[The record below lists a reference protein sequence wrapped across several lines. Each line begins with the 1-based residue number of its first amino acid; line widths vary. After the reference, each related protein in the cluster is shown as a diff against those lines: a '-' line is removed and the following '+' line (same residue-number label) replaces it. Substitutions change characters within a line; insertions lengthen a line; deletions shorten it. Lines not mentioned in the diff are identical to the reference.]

1 MIEVKDLYKAYGST
15 KAVDGISFTINKG
28 EVVGLLG
35 PNGAGKTTAMRML
48 TCYITPD
55 AGDATVGGH
64 SILTQPLDVRRK
76 IGYLPESAPL
86 YVDMNVVDY
95 LTFIAEIHEL
105 GKGTKGRLDEMVDV
119 CGLKAVVFK
128 DIAELSKGY
137 RQRVGLASAMIHD
150 PDYLILD
157 EPTTGLD
164 PNQIVEIRNLIR
176 EIGHGR
182 DKAVVLSTHILPEV
196 EVTCDRAII
205 INDGKIIA
213 EGTTSELTGFARGAD
228 VYHVSMMGERS
239 AIENSLVAC
248 EAVQNLEFKETEGDS
263 RHTYRLT
270 SSADTDISE
279 NIFDIA
285 VRDGYK
291 LTGLTRDVASLEDI
305 FRTLT
310 TKEVK

>member
-1 MIEVKDLYKAYGST
+1 MIEVKDLYKAYGPT
-15 KAVDGISFTINKG
+15 KAVDGISFKIEKG

-35 PNGAGKTTAMRML
+35 PNGAGKTTCMRML

-64 SILTQPLDVRRK
+64 SILTQSLEVRK
-76 IGYLPESAPL
+76 SIGYLPESAPL
-86 YVDMNVVDY
+86 YTDMNVVDY

-105 GKGTKGRLDEMVDV
+105 GANTRDRVGEMVDV
-119 CGLKAVVFK
+119 CGLKSVVYK
-128 DIAELSKGY
+128 DISELSKGF
-137 RQRVGLASAMIHD
+137 RQRVGLASTMIHD

-157 EPTTGLD
+157 EPTSGLD
-164 PNQIVEIRNLIR
+164 PNQIVDIRNLIR
-176 EIGHGR
+176 EIGHKR
-182 DKAVVLSTHILPEV
+182 EKAVVLSTHILPEV

-213 EGTTSELTGFARGAD
+213 EGTTDELTGLARGAD
-228 VYHVSMMGERS
+228 VYHVKMLGERKS
-239 AIENSLVAC
+239 IENSFKSSQM
-248 EAVQNLEFKETEGDS
+248 VQSLEYIDAFGS
-263 RHTYRLT
+263 NGHAFRLT
-270 SSADTDISE
+270 SKSDNDISE

-291 LTGLTRDVASLEDI
+291 LIGLSRDIASLEDI

-310 TKEVK
+310 TKEAK